1 MRRPAGQARA
11 WDDEILKR
19 NHRAFCD
26 YRRADRFIVVPP
38 SPTAYAICAQGELVE
53 LGITSQ
59 GGPYRACGPIR
70 AVNHTST
77 YRQLR

>member
-1 MRRPAGQARA
+1 MRYSNG
-11 WDDEILKR
+11 I
-19 NHRAFCD
+19 
-26 YRRADRFIVVPP
+26 IVLFVTIVALIGLLSSPPP